1 MICTNKLVFDWYTQN
16 KSGAIPSIFSKVAEP
31 RHKISIHAII
41 NANAGEGYGSS
52 RSRATL
58 NKHAMS
64 NTLALIRLQ
73 LRRMPLWEV
82 LNQKAS
88 TTERQIALER
98 LNRRHLKA
106 CSRK

>member
-31 RHKISIHAII
+31 RHKISIHAVI
-41 NANAGEGYGSS
+41 NANAGECYGSH
-52 RSRATL
+52 RSGATL
-58 NKHAMS
+58 HKNAVS
-64 NTLALIRLQ
+64 NTLALVRLQ

-82 LNQKAS
+82 LNQRAA
-88 TTERQIALER
+88 TIEHRITLER
-98 LNRRHLKA
+98 FNRRHLKA